1 MMRRRVQLVTLDCA
15 LVIAEEGS
23 FLAASRRLGIHHSA
37 LSRRIRDLEH
47 SLGTA
52 LFERHSGGVRPTVAG
67 AGLLRNLRR
76 VLADLDGTLTMVK
89 TARGVQDASLATG
102 LEAPLHATE
111 ILDAVTDVIRSR
123 PDVSLRLVET
133 KRGAARSP

>member
-1 MMRRRVQLVTLDCA
+1 MRRRVQLVTLDCA

-52 LFERHSGGVRPTVAG
+52 LFERHSGGVRPTLAG

-76 VLADLDGTLTMVK
+76 VLADLDGTLTMVR
-89 TARGVQDASLATG
+89 TARDVQGGSPATG

>member
-1 MMRRRVQLVTLDCA
+1 MLRRIQLITLDCA

-47 SLGTA
+47 SLGNA
-52 LFERHSGGVRPTVAG
+52 LFERHSSGVRPTLAG
-67 AGLLRNLRR
+67 AGLLHNLRR
-76 VLADLDGTLTMVK
+76 VLTDLDSTLAMVR
-89 TARGVQDASLATG
+89 TARGEHAGSPVTG
-102 LEAPLHATE
+102 FEALHATE
-111 ILDAVTDVIRSR
+111 ILDVVTDFIRSK

-133 KRGAARSP
+133 KRAAARLP

>member
-1 MMRRRVQLVTLDCA
+1 MRRRVQLITLDCA

-23 FLAASRRLGIHHSA
+23 FLAASRRMGIHHSA

-52 LFERHSGGVRPTVAG
+52 LFERHAGGVRPTLAG

-76 VLADLDGTLTMVK
+76 VLTDLDGTLTMVR
-89 TARGVQDASLATG
+89 TARGMQAGSLAAG
-102 LEAPLHATE
+102 LEAPLHASE
-111 ILDAVTDVIRSR
+111 FLDAVTDIIRSS
-123 PDVSLRLVET
+123 PDVSLRLVKT

>member
-1 MMRRRVQLVTLDCA
+1 MRRRIQLVTLDCA

-52 LFERHSGGVRPTVAG
+52 LFERHSSGVRPTLVG

-76 VLADLDGTLTMVK
+76 VLTDLDSTLAMVR
-89 TARGVQDASLATG
+89 TARGEQAGSLATSF
-102 LEAPLHATE
+102 EALHAAE
-111 ILDAVTDVIRSR
+111 ILDVVTDFIRSR
-123 PDVSLRLVET
+123 PDVSLRLVEA
-133 KRGAARSP
+133 KRVAARSP